1 MIIGGNYVEN
11 YFSRP
16 LMAEERKYTFRSCPD
31 IEARSGLIG
40 YMKINM
46 PDVYEKAY
54 KKWFSLS
61 RLFDTEIFQEE
72 FQEIISVIGLTFP
85 NSESLRVYYN
95 THLSLSFSDS
105 SARYAGMRIST
116 AKYSYLLRIN
126 PCSDIDNVLIFCYIQ
141 DRLKG
146 HIMNAAKGIRFVDK
160 QNREIFTIRDG
171 EGIMLYPST
180 VKVSFS
186 CRYID
191 PFTCRIGSKKWNLR
205 DFAEYMA
212 KAGKMIV
219 PT

>member
-1 MIIGGNYVEN
+1 MVNN
-11 YFSRP
+11 FFSRP

-31 IEARSGLIG
+31 IEVRSGLIG
-40 YMKINM
+40 YTRIDM
-46 PDVYEKAY
+46 PTTFANDR
-54 KKWFSLS
+54 KWYLLS
-61 RLFDTEIFQEE
+61 EVLDKEDFQKEN
-72 FQEIISVIGLTFP
+72 QEIISVVGMTFP
-85 NSESLRVYYN
+85 TRESLRVYNN

-105 SARYAGMRIST
+105 SARYAGMRISST
-116 AKYSYLLRIN
+116 KYCYLLRIN
-126 PCSDIDNVLIFCYIQ
+126 PCGNTDNVFIFCYIQ
-141 DRLKG
+141 DRLKS
-146 HIMNAAKGIRFVDK
+146 HILNAAKGIRFVDK

-180 VKVSFS
+180 EKSSLS